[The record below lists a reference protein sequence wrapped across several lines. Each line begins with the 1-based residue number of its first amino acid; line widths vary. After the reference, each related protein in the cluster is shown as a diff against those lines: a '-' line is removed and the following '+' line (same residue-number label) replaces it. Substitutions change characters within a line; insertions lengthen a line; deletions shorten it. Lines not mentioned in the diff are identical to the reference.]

1 GTYTIVL
8 VLSCLVAV
16 FIPSMGV
23 DVLLGNAWRGITW
36 QKNMLGSI
44 AGFAVLLWLREWL
57 MTPSIRRLSAV
68 GLLFSV
74 FMLVMAKSATAM
86 LVTGLGA
93 GVYLLTRKR
102 FF

>member
-1 GTYTIVL
+1 
-8 VLSCLVAV
+8 
-16 FIPSMGV
+16 
-23 DVLLGNAWRGITW
+23 RGITW

-102 FF
+102 FFGGRHTGQILMLAALL